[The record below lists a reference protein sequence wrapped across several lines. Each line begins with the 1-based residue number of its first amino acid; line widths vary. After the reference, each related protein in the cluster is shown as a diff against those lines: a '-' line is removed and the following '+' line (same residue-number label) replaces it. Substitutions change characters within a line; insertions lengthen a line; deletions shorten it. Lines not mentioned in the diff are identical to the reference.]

1 MDFRELIESFRSMA
15 YKAVDTVKEEIEEF
29 KDRWAPDVATAM
41 DRFEDLKK
49 RLEASL
55 HNVGNLVEE
64 HLIPHPEELKK
75 IRLTIDELRLQLVM
89 GKAETLEAFEE
100 QKKQILVRWKLLN
113 AQIEELPGLGEL
125 KDHVNRQLNEWRV
138 QLEVMKIQYALSR
151 MEWKENWKN
160 ISSDLGKEVDNLGKA
175 MEAGAGIA
183 GEKLDKIEEE
193 IQRIV
198 KKYVK

>member
-1 MDFRELIESFRSMA
+1 MDFKELIESFRSMA

-138 QLEVMKIQYALSR
+138 QLEVMKIQYALGR

>member
-64 HLIPHPEELKK
+64 HLIPHPDELKK

-125 KDHVNRQLNEWRV
+125 KDHVNRQLNEWMV

-198 KKYVK
+198 KKYAK

>member
-1 MDFRELIESFRSMA
+1 MDFKELIESFRSMA

-138 QLEVMKIQYALSR
+138 QLEVMKIQYALGR

-198 KKYVK
+198 KKYAK